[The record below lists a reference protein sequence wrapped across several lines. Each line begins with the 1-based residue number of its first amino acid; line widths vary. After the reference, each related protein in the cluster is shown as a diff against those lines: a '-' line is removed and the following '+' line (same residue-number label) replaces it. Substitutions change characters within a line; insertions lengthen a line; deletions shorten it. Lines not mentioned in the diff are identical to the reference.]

1 MRQSCL
7 MFFTIISKQQSCKK
21 LYYSDFG
28 IFKIIFWN
36 ICIVKCEKNCWYIWW
51 IFQSSR
57 VVKNNIIFTWE
68 YFLLIFWNIYIVKS
82 EKKIV
87 KICWYFLCLFLS
99 SWVVKK
105 AFISHF
111 IQNAKSDLKTS
122 SCKLLILI
130 ITALTIYIRLNARW
144 ISPAWNVMCGFHCVS
159 INDSSSN

>member
-82 EKKIV
+82 EKKNCKNLLIFFV
-87 KICWYFLCLFLS
+87 
-99 SWVVKK
+99 
-105 AFISHF
+105 FIF
-111 IQNAKSDLKTS
+111 KQL
-122 SCKLLILI
+122 SCKE
-130 ITALTIYIRLNARW
+130 
-144 ISPAWNVMCGFHCVS
+144 GFHITLYTKCEIRS
-159 INDSSSN
+159 QNLKLQAINSHNYSFNNIYSTKCAVNKSSLECNVRFSLRQYQWQ